1 MADGSV
7 AAEPNLAGNILTLAY
22 LQKKKGG
29 KHWVVEQFPVLG
41 QQNIHEHHWTF
52 MNKATYFSIIVLTV
66 DSL

>member
-41 QQNIHEHHWTF
+41 QQNIHEHH
-52 MNKATYFSIIVLTV
+52 
-66 DSL
+66 